1 MPMIKVE
8 LLKGRSIEQKR
19 EFAEVVT
26 RETAR
31 ILKCSP
37 DVVEIIFVDVEKHDW
52 ALGGRLNSDPKPESK

>member
-8 LLKGRSIEQKR
+8 LLKGRTVEQKR

-37 DVVEIIFVDVEKHDW
+37 DVVDIVFQDVERHDW
-52 ALGGRLNSDPKPESK
+52 AVNGKLESDK

>member
-8 LLKGRSIEQKR
+8 LLKGRTVEQKR

-31 ILKCSP
+31 ILKCRP
-37 DVVEIIFVDVEKHDW
+37 EVVDIVFQDIEPHDW
-52 ALGGRLNSDPKPESK
+52 ANAGKLNSDKT

>member
-37 DVVEIIFVDVEKHDW
+37 DVVDIVFQDVERHDW
-52 ALGGRLNSDPKPESK
+52 AVNGKLESDK

>member
-1 MPMIKVE
+1 MPIIRVE

-19 EFAEVVT
+19 EFAVVVT

-37 DVVEIIFVDVEKHDW
+37 NVVDIVFCETETENW
-52 ALGGRLNSDPKPESK
+52 ANGGRLAADQQNKA

>member
-1 MPMIKVE
+1 MPIIRVE

-19 EFAEVVT
+19 EFADVVT

-37 DVVEIIFVDVEKHDW
+37 DVVDVIFSDTEPENW
-52 ALGGRLNSDPKPESK
+52 ANGGRLAVDKQARS

>member
-1 MPMIKVE
+1 MPIIRVE

-26 RETAR
+26 RETAC

-37 DVVEIIFVDVEKHDW
+37 NVVDIVFCETETENW
-52 ALGGRLNSDPKPESK
+52 ANGGRLAADQQNKA